1 MKYKYLLI
9 IFSII
14 GWSSLQANSVIG
26 DLESKIVALEEGE
39 SLIMK
44 YTFVGCFGPYHQGSF
59 HMTVE
64 NDTIHY
70 LSKSVDKS
78 TGQSINQA
86 GKYARAHLLKLLAES
101 KDQAASEILG
111 NSIHYQFETNGE
123 LVDKGTDYIDQRHFI
138 EIFHPFTSFLKTEI
152 KTPFGLKKK
161 TIKGING

>member
-9 IFSII
+9 IFFIM

-26 DLESKIVALEEGE
+26 DLESKILDLEESE
-39 SLIMK
+39 ELVMK

-59 HMTVE
+59 HLTMKK
-64 NDTIHY
+64 DTIHY
-70 LSKSVDKS
+70 LSKSIDKS

-86 GKYARAHLLKLLAES
+86 GKYARSHLLILLAES
-101 KDQAASEILG
+101 KNQAASEILG

-123 LVDKGTDYIDQRHFI
+123 LMDKGTDYIDQRHFI

-161 TIKGING
+161 TIRGVKG